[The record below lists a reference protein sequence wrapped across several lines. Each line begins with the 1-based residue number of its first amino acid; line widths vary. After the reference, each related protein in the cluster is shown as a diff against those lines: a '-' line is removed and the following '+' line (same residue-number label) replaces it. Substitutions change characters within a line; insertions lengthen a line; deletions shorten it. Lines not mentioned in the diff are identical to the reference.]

1 MFKRIEQGALAVQ
14 LDGTLDKFP
23 LRELIEM
30 VTYSSV
36 TGVLEIRTGMEIGQI
51 FFNDGRPYHAVV
63 GPVAGLDAVAAMFE
77 ELDAPFRFVADQESA
92 ESTLWQDTWEIIERS
107 EDLARKWRNVRGQIA
122 SLDCV
127 PVLRDAPAIG
137 QIQISDTAWP
147 VLAAIDG
154 QRSIEEIADHLNL
167 VLLDCC
173 LALLILLDRDLI
185 AIQPPRPQLQKAT
198 LKRLPSLVVPGAT
211 PAEPADP
218 APAAESSAPAGGFL
232 ERLLAEAQSQ
242 EQRPELTDDETQDRK
257 RVYRYVD
264 DRR

>member
-1 MFKRIEQGALAVQ
+1 VQ

-36 TGVLEIRTGMEIGQI
+36 TGVLEIRTGTEIGQI
-51 FFNDGRPYHAVV
+51 FFNDGRPYHAVA
-63 GPVAGLDAVAAMFE
+63 GPVAGLDAMAAMFE
-77 ELDAPFRFVADQESA
+77 ELDAPFRFVADQEST

-107 EDLARKWRNVRGQIA
+107 EDQARKWRSVRGQIA
-122 SLDCV
+122 SVDCV
-127 PVLRDAPAIG
+127 PVLRDAPGIG

-147 VLAAIDG
+147 VLAVIDG
-154 QRSIEEIADHLNL
+154 QRTVEEIAAHLNL

-185 AIQPPRPQLQKAT
+185 AIRPPRPQLHTPKI
-198 LKRLPSLVVPGAT
+198 KRLPSLAVPGT
-211 PAEPADP
+211 PPAEPAEP
-218 APAAESSAPAGGFL
+218 APENSAPAGGFL
-232 ERLLAEAQSQ
+232 ERLLAEAQSK
-242 EQRPELTDDETQDRK
+242 EPRPELTDDETQDRK